1 MIAGLTKLPRSFYL
15 RPTLQVAK
23 DLLGKYL
30 VRNVKGKRLVG
41 KIVEVEAYG
50 QSDPASH
57 SYRGMT
63 ERNKVMFDEGGHLYV
78 YFTYGVH
85 FCANVVTREEGVGE
99 AVLIRALEPIEG
111 IEEMRR
117 NRGSTGNDGNHGN
130 LANLTNGPAKMCQAF
145 GIDKK
150 LNGADLTGDEIYIA
164 NGEPIRKINIGIT
177 TRVGIVNGRDKKWR
191 CYVEGSR
198 FVSKAKTRT

>member
-1 MIAGLTKLPRSFYL
+1 MALRKLPRTFYL
-15 RPTLQVAK
+15 LPTAQVAK
-23 DLLGKYL
+23 DLLDKYL

-57 SYRGMT
+57 SYHGIT
-63 ERNKVMFDEGGHLYV
+63 ERNRVMFDEGGHLYV
-78 YFTYGVH
+78 YFIYGTH
-85 FCANVVTREEGVGE
+85 YCINVVTRKKGIGE

-130 LANLTNGPAKMCQAF
+130 VASLTNGPGKVCEAF

-164 NGEPIRKINIGIT
+164 NGEPIRKIRIGIT

-191 CYVEGSR
+191 FYVESSR